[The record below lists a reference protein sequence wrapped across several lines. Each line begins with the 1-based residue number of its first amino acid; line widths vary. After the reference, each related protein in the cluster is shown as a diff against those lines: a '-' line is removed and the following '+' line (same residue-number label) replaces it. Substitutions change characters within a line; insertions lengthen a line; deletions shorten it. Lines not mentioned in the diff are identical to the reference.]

1 MLILFLK
8 ERCRIFYKNLRCPF
22 NQNYIF
28 SHPVLFGVFSIIL
41 TTLVILVTVV
51 LMIYLG
57 VYLGFVQG
65 ESGLIFRFNHFTV
78 HLILELKVLA
88 LNCWGMPG
96 SIKLSEDKELRIKH
110 IGNMIAKVSKESAL
124 RQFKNVSMIV
134 QAEHDVYLLS
144 ELWMRPDHETIMSRL
159 PPGDIQL
166 ELG

>member
-1 MLILFLK
+1 
-8 ERCRIFYKNLRCPF
+8 
-22 NQNYIF
+22 
-28 SHPVLFGVFSIIL
+28 
-41 TTLVILVTVV
+41 
-51 LMIYLG
+51 MIYLG

>member
-1 MLILFLK
+1 MLILCLK
-8 ERCRIFYKNLRCPF
+8 ERCRIFYKNLRRPF
-22 NQNYIF
+22 KQNYIF

-96 SIKLSEDKELRIKH
+96 SIKLTVRGQRVEDKTHWQYDCKSEQRKRIAS
-110 IGNMIAKVSKESAL
+110 I
-124 RQFKNVSMIV
+124 
-134 QAEHDVYLLS
+134 
-144 ELWMRPDHETIMSRL
+144 
-159 PPGDIQL
+159 
-166 ELG
+166 